1 MKPVRLVDYSR
12 LYFDLSRDWI
22 SDPEI
27 NRLIDAGAL
36 PSNYDRESWFMSL
49 PKRIDYKIWGV
60 EYEGQPVG
68 VCGLKHITNHDA
80 EYWGYIG
87 EKSLWGKGVGG
98 GGILLLFKRLR
109 ENLVLIPYI

>member
-36 PSNYDRESWFMSL
+36 PSNSDRESWFMSL
-49 PKRIDYKIWGV
+49 PNRLDYKIWGV
-60 EYEGQPVG
+60 EYEGKPVG
-68 VCGLKHITNHDA
+68 VCGLKHISNHEA

-87 EKSLWGKGVGG
+87 EKSLWGKGIG
-98 GGILLLFKRLR
+98 GGIFLLFRRLQKK
-109 ENLVLIPYI
+109 LVLIPYI